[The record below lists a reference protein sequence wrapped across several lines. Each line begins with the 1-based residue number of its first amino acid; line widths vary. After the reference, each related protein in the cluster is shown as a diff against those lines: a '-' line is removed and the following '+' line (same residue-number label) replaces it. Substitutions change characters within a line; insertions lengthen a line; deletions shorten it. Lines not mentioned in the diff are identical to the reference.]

1 MDPGPLV
8 TEQIDA
14 GTRFLAELEKT
25 MTVAAA
31 FWLKRPETDSWY
43 FYVAPD
49 RSRDG
54 NRGAAAGEALR
65 VALAMQDPNLGYLQ
79 VRTIDPDD
87 PLARAVLDYQRLY
100 PGKAVHLRDRAFG
113 GMGIDEIYIYPSPI
127 AVG

>member
-31 FWLKRPETDSWY
+31 FWLKRQDQDWY

-49 RSRDG
+49 RSRDDS
-54 NRGAAAGEALR
+54 RGVAAGEVLR
-65 VALAMQDPNLGYLQ
+65 VALAMKDPNLGYLE
-79 VRTIDPDD
+79 VRTLDPDE
-87 PLARAVLDYQRLY
+87 PLAKSALDYQRLY
-100 PGKAVHLRDRAFG
+100 PGKAIRLRDRVFG
-113 GMGIDEIYIYPSPI
+113 NMGIDEVYIYPAPAPVS
-127 AVG
+127 

>member
-14 GTRFLAELEKT
+14 GTRLLAELEKT
-25 MTVAAA
+25 MAVTAA
-31 FWLKRPETDSWY
+31 FWLKRPDQDSWY
-43 FYVAPD
+43 FYVAPEP
-49 RSRDG
+49 SRDDS
-54 NRGAAAGEALR
+54 RGVVGGEVLR
-65 VALAMQDPNLGYLQ
+65 VALAMQDPNLSYLQ
-79 VRTIDPDD
+79 VRPADPDD

-100 PGKAVHLRDRAFG
+100 PGKAVRLRDRAFG

>member
-25 MTVAAA
+25 MTIAAA
-31 FWLKRPETDSWY
+31 FWLKRPDQDWY

-49 RSRDG
+49 WPRDV
-54 NRGAAAGEALR
+54 NRREAGGELLR
-65 VALAMQDPNLGYLQ
+65 IALAMQDPNLSYLQ

-87 PLARAVLDYQRLY
+87 PLAKSALDYQRLY
-100 PGKAVHLRDRAFG
+100 PGKAIRLRDRVFG
-113 GMGIDEIYIYPSPI
+113 NMGIDEIYIYPSTIPV
-127 AVG
+127 A